1 MNHLPARSSDPLTS
15 WSAAEHITTSGKAAD
30 QRAIAVSAVHK
41 HPGRTASELSRLC
54 PLDRYQLGRRL
65 VECGELVK
73 GEARECTVSGRQA
86 VTWWPAHA
94 EQVAA

>member
-1 MNHLPARSSDPLTS
+1 MTAYLPARSSDPVTS
-15 WSAAEHITTSGKAAD
+15 WQAAEHITTTGRAAD

-41 HPGRTASELSRLC
+41 YPGRTAFELSRLC

-73 GEARECTVSGRQA
+73 GDARECTVSGRQA
-86 VTWWPAHA
+86 VTWWPA

>member
-1 MNHLPARSSDPLTS
+1 MSRLPARGSDSITS
-15 WSAAEHITTSGKAAD
+15 WEAAEHMTTSGKAAH

-41 HPGRTASELSRLC
+41 HPGRTAFELSKLC

-73 GEARECTVSGRQA
+73 GDARQCSVTGRQA
-86 VTWWPAHA
+86 VTWYVAGA